1 MAPGIHRQLSP
12 RRGSERP
19 SAQRIAASMRFQSPG
34 FEFFALQDTQKRMLT
49 RLGQLRGEPITLPFR
64 YDQDALKALIR
75 HFVRE
80 LNVADHKAQPTSP
93 ETWAQ
98 AFERV
103 HGEALE

>member
-1 MAPGIHRQLSP
+1 MAPGIRHQLTP
-12 RRGSERP
+12 KRGSERP

-34 FEFFALQDTQKRMLT
+34 FDVFALQDTQKRMLK
-49 RLGQLRGEPITLPFR
+49 RLALLRGEEIALPLR
-64 YDQDALKALIR
+64 HDQHVLKELIR